1 MNYGSMLGNSFDYT
15 RDGLLGNWGKWLLL
29 FICMVIF
36 PLWGGYQ
43 WKIYKG
49 ESRMPPLDDWVGM
62 FINGIK
68 LLVVGIVYF
77 IIPTIVF
84 MVVGGAGILMGGAA
98 KSSGA
103 GALIGM
109 LVGMIFLF
117 IFSLIAIM
125 GLVRFAR
132 TDSFGEAFNFS
143 AIIAHIG
150 EIGWVS
156 YILALIIFWIVVTV
170 AAFVFSIAVGIISLI
185 LALIPLIGWL
195 LAFLLNIIIALLIGP
210 FVGVFG
216 TRYITQIYDSAR
228 APA

>member
-36 PLWGGYQ
+36 PFWGGYQ